1 MATFRVVLD
10 ACVLLPQTLCDVL
23 LSIADADLFRP
34 LWTPDLLD
42 EVQRNLSGSRFR
54 KTPAQAAHR
63 IAAMRAAFPLAEE
76 ETRGYTE
83 LIAAMTNNP
92 KDRHVLAAAVRS
104 NAAVI
109 VTSNLKDFPAAAA
122 DPFDIEILTPDD
134 FLCDQLDLDRDTVLR
149 ALNVMLGRNRIPPRD
164 LVELI
169 DSLREQTPQFAAAL
183 LDMLRPADNAVG
195 IENGADLPELTD
207 EQISAMSDKQ
217 RAAYLHLRDKDPAE
231 RARFLGHVRLV
242 NAAWDFLHTACR
254 DGDLRAVWPSVDP
267 DYRITLTTRWVDD
280 NSAAMTAD
288 GWDRDTVA
296 RALAEPTPAHP
307 LWVHFE
313 RVHVRSFRAELP
325 DPDDWGIGE
334 NTRLLGPGMEALFL
348 HDTSTLPGGVWQPNQ
363 SSFIFPLVMHHR
375 DGQWMLH
382 AFGQRDAPPMD
393 ELATLQSGT
402 DDR

>member
-10 ACVLLPQTLCDVL
+10 ACVLLPQTMCDVL

-42 EVQRNLSGSRFR
+42 EVERNLSGLRFR
-54 KTPAQAAHR
+54 KTPTQASHR
-63 IAAMRAAFPLAEE
+63 VAAMRAAFPLAEE

-83 LIAAMTNNP
+83 LIAAMTNDP
-92 KDRHVLAAAVRS
+92 KDRHVLAAAVRA

-109 VTSNLKDFPAAAA
+109 VTSNRKDFPAAAA

-134 FLCDQLDLDRDTVLR
+134 FLCDQLDLDPDTVLH
-149 ALNVMLGRNRIPPRD
+149 ALNVMLERNRIPPRD

-183 LDMLRPADNAVG
+183 LDMLRPDGPAVS
-195 IENGADLPELTD
+195 IENGADLPELSD
-207 EQISAMSDKQ
+207 EQISAMSKDQ

-231 RARFLGHVRLV
+231 RARFLGHIPLV
-242 NAAWDFLHTACR
+242 NAAWDFLYTACR
-254 DGDLRAVWPSVDP
+254 DGDLRAAWPSVDP
-267 DYRITLTTRWVDD
+267 DYRMTLATRWVDD

-288 GWDRDTVA
+288 GWDRDAVA

-313 RVHVRSFRAELP
+313 RVHVRGFRDTLP

-334 NTRLLGPGMEALFL
+334 HTRLLGPGLETLFL
-348 HDTSTLPGGVWQPNQ
+348 HDTSALPGGVWRPNEP
-363 SSFIFPLVMHHR
+363 SFVIPLVMHHR
-375 DGQWMLH
+375 DGRWMLH
-382 AFGQRDAPPMD
+382 ALGQQDAPPMD

-402 DDR
+402 DDH